1 MTNSIIIADSSDLI
15 RRGLN
20 SIFKTTSLSKYEI
33 TEVKSSEVLHK
44 DGIIDNNSILV
55 IDYTS
60 SGFSLDDIV
69 KIKSKFKKLLIV
81 AITPNINAAT
91 IAQAVRAGIQSH
103 VKKQCSAVEIVKSVE
118 DTINGRRFFCS
129 DIAKQIKKEALDINT
144 VEFNSLNFDTISL
157 SSRELE
163 IIKYIAEGYTN
174 SQIAAVL
181 YLSNHT
187 INTHRK
193 NIMKKL
199 NVNNTAG
206 IVMYAVK
213 TELVSPNQFS
223 FSSS

>member
-15 RRGLN
+15 RKGLN

-44 DGIIDNNSILV
+44 DGIINNNSILV

-69 KIKSKFKKLLIV
+69 KIKSKFKNLLIV

>member
-81 AITPNINAAT
+81 GITPNINAAT

>member
-44 DGIIDNNSILV
+44 DGIIDKNSILV

>member
-20 SIFKTTSLSKYEI
+20 SIFKTTFLSKYEI

-103 VKKQCSAVEIVKSVE
+103 VKKQCSALEIVKSVE

>member
-163 IIKYIAEGYTN
+163 IIKFIAEGYTN

>member
-81 AITPNINAAT
+81 GMTPNINAAT
-91 IAQAVRAGIQSH
+91 IAQAVRAGILSH
-103 VKKQCSAVEIVKSVE
+103 VKKQCSAIEIVKSVE

-163 IIKYIAEGYTN
+163 IIKFIAEGYTN

>member
-129 DIAKQIKKEALDINT
+129 DIAKQIKKEALDINN